1 MIKKLNNEK
10 VVMDDV
16 CLLSLIRNYWIYNFF
31 FKQYKFYDY
40 RFDYFFGQLFF
51 VDSLLNNKVYYIFII
66 DGIVFY
72 KIYL

>member
-40 RFDYFFGQLFF
+40 KIDYFFGQLFF
-51 VDSLLNNKVYYIFII
+51 VDSLLNNKVY
-66 DGIVFY
+66 
-72 KIYL
+72 IYYR

>member
-16 CLLSLIRNYWIYNFF
+16 CLLSLIRNYWIYNFL

-40 RFDYFFGQLFF
+40 RIDYFFGQLFF
-51 VDSLLNNKVYYIFII
+51 VDSLLNNKVY
-66 DGIVFY
+66 
-72 KIYL
+72 IYYR

>member
-40 RFDYFFGQLFF
+40 RIDYFFGQLFF
-51 VDSLLNNKVYYIFII
+51 VDSLLNNKVY
-66 DGIVFY
+66 
-72 KIYL
+72 IYYRCNCVL

>member
-40 RFDYFFGQLFF
+40 RIDYFFGQLFF
-51 VDSLLNNKVYYIFII
+51 VDSLLNNKVY
-66 DGIVFY
+66 
-72 KIYL
+72 IYYR

>member
-1 MIKKLNNEK
+1 MIKKLNKEK

-40 RFDYFFGQLFF
+40 RIDYFFGQLFF
-51 VDSLLNNKVYYIFII
+51 VDSLLNNKVY
-66 DGIVFY
+66 
-72 KIYL
+72 IYYR

>member
-51 VDSLLNNKVYYIFII
+51 VDSLLNNKVY
-66 DGIVFY
+66 
-72 KIYL
+72 IYYR

>member
-1 MIKKLNNEK
+1 MIKKLNNER

-40 RFDYFFGQLFF
+40 RIDYFFGQLFF
-51 VDSLLNNKVYYIFII
+51 VDSLMNNKVY
-66 DGIVFY
+66 
-72 KIYL
+72 IYYR